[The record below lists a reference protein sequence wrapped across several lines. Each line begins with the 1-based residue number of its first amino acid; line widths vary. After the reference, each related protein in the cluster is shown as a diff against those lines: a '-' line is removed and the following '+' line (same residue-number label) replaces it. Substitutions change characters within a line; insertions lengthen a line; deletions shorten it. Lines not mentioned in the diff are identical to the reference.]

1 MLQITGSA
9 SAPSKSSFG
18 TVSWTDNNGA
28 QSKNSSAAT
37 YSTSGNTATWS
48 WSYSYGTYNV
58 SPFTNGIIFTFTDVA
73 SAVGYD
79 TGTSGTGYSSGGSLS
94 SSSIG
99 SLGTLV
105 SIGYGYGAF
114 SPGWYFSI
122 AITGASVAPAQSSLS
137 SVFDGGSNT
146 FYTSSGAIY
155 STSGTT
161 AYWSW
166 NNKFLSNPWTATDTY
181 DTVFTLGGT
190 YTGFDDGSDAGGEDL
205 PAIGSVGT
213 TTITGVGTL
222 NATYYYYDSVRGNT
236 YLRVIIS
243 NTAPPTQ
250 SSLTSVQVAFSGTV
264 WPTSSAAYSTY
275 GSAAIW
281 EWLANYGDV
290 IPIAAGN
297 SYDLNFVINSPYIGF
312 DDGSNA
318 GGDTLPALGSMT
330 GTVSFGTFNS
340 FAYYESGGSYYLQ
353 VVITGS
359 ATAPAQDAFASI
371 GFRDVT
377 STARVYYTLDA
388 TYATDSKTAT
398 WTWGVG
404 AFGFGNADV
413 YDVTMTLSSQ
423 PWVGYDDGTITDP
436 GGEGSSF
443 GSITGLPAPFSF
455 SAAINAI
462 EQTVVGLSPNA
473 VTQFQII
480 ATGSAVPPP
489 QYAFSQVT
497 VTDSSSTIIF
507 NLSAAAAT
515 YEVNGLS
522 SIWTWTTVTGVPD
535 IQLISG
541 NSYSVTFLQPNYAGY
556 DDGTGAS
563 GYGFPAFGS
572 IVSAATPIGTINAIE
587 AVSTQQV
594 GGLWQNVLTVAITG
608 ASALTQSDLESVAY
622 TNSSSMPEVFQSSAA
637 TFLAN
642 GNTGIWTWIIST
654 TAVPDTEFAN
664 STAYSVSL
672 TFGQTIGVGTVRG
685 MHQMQGVLY
694 VVIGQTL
701 YSSSADG
708 ALTQIATGIGG
719 QDFVRMADNTACL
732 VILLPNTITAYT
744 YCPNDTSGAPLFQ
757 PLATAGFVEY
767 GAIDVWYDQS
777 YFCFLMLNGR
787 GFFNDDGL
795 ETSGQGQIT
804 FANGNVF
811 GRENGTD
818 LLVGG
823 AVDHLEVMLF
833 GTLTSEGFLN
843 AGVSPGDP
851 FQAAPSSFIEQ
862 GCDPA
867 CGFTIAKQDQSIF
880 WVANDR
886 TIRRR
891 NGQTPQRV
899 SNSGI
904 EAILENAN
912 LTGCYALT
920 PTIAGHPNYI
930 LVIPEEGRNLAYD
943 CLTQQWWEPFSL
955 NNNGTWR
962 PLCYA
967 SAYGKQLV
975 GDSQSAQIGYLDT
988 TTYTEWGAPLF
999 SEFVTQAIY
1008 SNNDRFTMR
1017 RVELVITT
1025 GYAITPETIPQI
1037 TLYISDDSGKTYYA
1051 REMDGL
1057 GLEGQRAIRCFW
1069 TNLGQSRCR
1078 VLKWRISDP
1087 TPSFAVQ
1094 ATAVLEGG
1102 RW

>member
-1 MLQITGSA
+1 MGQTGFDNGSMSTEVPLPTGSYVTNDPRGSSKRLVGCFSEAMDTTSPTDSKAKVPPVMLRRAPGIAAFGAVSSVVASITAAQAYGTTGFTAGVPATTKALVIDASSDEISTSLSTVETATYGSNATVAGLTLSATTDLTTTGSGVGSTDGGFGYYDGTTGQDFSAFGAIGRSVLDVVGTTNYLGVYYTDDNATPVITAGTYMSGANTYVGYDSGVTGSVTGASMTIGTLVGAFYLYSTTGGAHYYYEVSVLGASSAPAQSTFSSVTDGAGHTYTSSSATYSTSGNYATWRWTVAGLLYTTSSVYDVGFTIGSSTQTFMLQVTGSA

-114 SPGWYFSI
+114 IPGWYFSI

-166 NNKFLSNPWTATDTY
+166 NNRFLSNPWTATDTY

-243 NTAPPTQ
+243 NTSPPTQ
-250 SSLTSVQVAFSGTV
+250 SSLTSVQVAVSGTV

-312 DDGSNA
+312 DDGTNA
-318 GGDTLPALGSMT
+318 GGDTLPAIGSMT

-522 SIWTWTTVTGVPD
+522 SI
-535 IQLISG
+535 
-541 NSYSVTFLQPNYAGY
+541 
-556 DDGTGAS
+556 
-563 GYGFPAFGS
+563 
-572 IVSAATPIGTINAIE
+572 
-587 AVSTQQV
+587 
-594 GGLWQNVLTVAITG
+594 
-608 ASALTQSDLESVAY
+608 
-622 TNSSSMPEVFQSSAA
+622 
-637 TFLAN
+637 
-642 GNTGIWTWIIST
+642 
-654 TAVPDTEFAN
+654 
-664 STAYSVSL
+664 
-672 TFGQTIGVGTVRG
+672 
-685 MHQMQGVLY
+685 
-694 VVIGQTL
+694 
-701 YSSSADG
+701 
-708 ALTQIATGIGG
+708 
-719 QDFVRMADNTACL
+719 
-732 VILLPNTITAYT
+732 
-744 YCPNDTSGAPLFQ
+744 
-757 PLATAGFVEY
+757 
-767 GAIDVWYDQS
+767 
-777 YFCFLMLNGR
+777 GR
-787 GFFNDDGL
+787 G
-795 ETSGQGQIT
+795 
-804 FANGNVF
+804 
-811 GRENGTD
+811 
-818 LLVGG
+818 
-823 AVDHLEVMLF
+823 
-833 GTLTSEGFLN
+833 
-843 AGVSPGDP
+843 
-851 FQAAPSSFIEQ
+851 
-862 GCDPA
+862 
-867 CGFTIAKQDQSIF
+867 
-880 WVANDR
+880 
-886 TIRRR
+886 
-891 NGQTPQRV
+891 QR
-899 SNSGI
+899 
-904 EAILENAN
+904 
-912 LTGCYALT
+912 
-920 PTIAGHPNYI
+920 
-930 LVIPEEGRNLAYD
+930 
-943 CLTQQWWEPFSL
+943 
-955 NNNGTWR
+955 
-962 PLCYA
+962 
-967 SAYGKQLV
+967 
-975 GDSQSAQIGYLDT
+975 
-988 TTYTEWGAPLF
+988 
-999 SEFVTQAIY
+999 
-1008 SNNDRFTMR
+1008 
-1017 RVELVITT
+1017 
-1025 GYAITPETIPQI
+1025 
-1037 TLYISDDSGKTYYA
+1037 
-1051 REMDGL
+1051 
-1057 GLEGQRAIRCFW
+1057 
-1069 TNLGQSRCR
+1069 
-1078 VLKWRISDP
+1078 
-1087 TPSFAVQ
+1087 
-1094 ATAVLEGG
+1094 
-1102 RW
+1102 